1 MKDRA
6 TVLCIR
12 DGRVLLVA
20 RERARRALPG
30 GRIRRDEMPADA
42 ARRELEEET
51 GLVATE
57 LTYLFRFG
65 GLGTLHDVFLAGVPA
80 DAVAQPNNEIAR
92 CRWFVPS
99 KIATLSASVP
109 TRGIVELLF
118 PHGQIPIVAPP
129 EQTWTPASESVTNA
143 VK

>member
-20 RERARRALPG
+20 RARSRWALPG
-30 GRIRRDEMPADA
+30 GRIRRDEAPIDA

-57 LTYLFRFG
+57 LIYLFQFG
-65 GLGTLHDVFLAGVPA
+65 GLGTLHNIFLAGVPA
-80 DAVAQPNNEIAR
+80 DAVAQPSNEIAR

-99 KIATLSASVP
+99 KIVALSASVP

-118 PHGQIPIVAPP
+118 PQGRRQTAAPSD
-129 EQTWTPASESVTNA
+129 QTGTPGGESMPMA
-143 VK
+143 AK